1 MNLKSIYKKY
11 RKAKQLKAAAAYIN
25 LHPDAVLGENFNLE
39 LHAPQNGHTYL
50 SIGEKSM
57 IDSSFVF
64 ETESGHI
71 SVGNRVHIGG
81 GTQLISRDGITIGND
96 VIIAW
101 NCTIYDHNSHSV
113 LWEERKDDVTL
124 EWESATQLISRDGI
138 TIGNDVIIAWNCT
151 IYDHNSHSVL
161 WEERKDDV
169 TLEWESAKSGNSP
182 LCNKNWSVVK
192 SAPIHICDKAWLG
205 FGVTVLKGVTI
216 GEGAVVAAGS
226 VVTKDVPSY
235 TVVGGNPAAVI
246 RTLDYNT
253 I

>member
-124 EWESATQLISRDGI
+124 EWA
-138 TIGNDVIIAWNCT
+138 
-151 IYDHNSHSVL
+151 
-161 WEERKDDV
+161 
-169 TLEWESAKSGNSP
+169 SAKSGNSP

-216 GEGAVVAAGS
+216 GEGSVVAAGS
-226 VVTKDVPSY
+226 VVTKDVPPY

>member
-124 EWESATQLISRDGI
+124 EWESA
-138 TIGNDVIIAWNCT
+138 
-151 IYDHNSHSVL
+151 
-161 WEERKDDV
+161 
-169 TLEWESAKSGNSP
+169 KSGNSP

>member
-124 EWESATQLISRDGI
+124 EWESAR
-138 TIGNDVIIAWNCT
+138 
-151 IYDHNSHSVL
+151 
-161 WEERKDDV
+161 
-169 TLEWESAKSGNSP
+169 SGNSP

-205 FGVTVLKGVTI
+205 FGVTILKGVTI

-226 VVTKDVPSY
+226 VVTKDVPPY

>member
-124 EWESATQLISRDGI
+124 EWESA
-138 TIGNDVIIAWNCT
+138 
-151 IYDHNSHSVL
+151 
-161 WEERKDDV
+161 
-169 TLEWESAKSGNSP
+169 KSGNSP

-216 GEGAVVAAGS
+216 GEGSVVAAGS
-226 VVTKDVPSY
+226 VVTKDVPPY

>member
-124 EWESATQLISRDGI
+124 EWESA
-138 TIGNDVIIAWNCT
+138 
-151 IYDHNSHSVL
+151 
-161 WEERKDDV
+161 
-169 TLEWESAKSGNSP
+169 KSGNSP

-226 VVTKDVPSY
+226 VVTKDVPPY

-246 RTLDYNT
+246 RTLV
-253 I
+253 

>member
-101 NCTIYDHNSHSV
+101 NCTIYDHNSHS
-113 LWEERKDDVTL
+113 
-124 EWESATQLISRDGI
+124 I
-138 TIGNDVIIAWNCT
+138 
-151 IYDHNSHSVL
+151 L

-182 LCNKNWSVVK
+182 LYNKNWSVVK

-226 VVTKDVPSY
+226 VVTKDVPPY

-246 RTLDYNT
+246 RTLGYNT

>member
-11 RKAKQLKAAAAYIN
+11 RKAKQLKAGAAYIN

-124 EWESATQLISRDGI
+124 EWESA
-138 TIGNDVIIAWNCT
+138 
-151 IYDHNSHSVL
+151 
-161 WEERKDDV
+161 
-169 TLEWESAKSGNSP
+169 KSGNSP

-226 VVTKDVPSY
+226 VVTKDVPPY

>member
-101 NCTIYDHNSHSV
+101 NCTIYDHNSHS
-113 LWEERKDDVTL
+113 
-124 EWESATQLISRDGI
+124 I
-138 TIGNDVIIAWNCT
+138 
-151 IYDHNSHSVL
+151 L

-216 GEGAVVAAGS
+216 GEGTVVAAGS
-226 VVTKDVPSY
+226 VVTKDVPPY

>member
-124 EWESATQLISRDGI
+124 EWESA
-138 TIGNDVIIAWNCT
+138 
-151 IYDHNSHSVL
+151 
-161 WEERKDDV
+161 
-169 TLEWESAKSGNSP
+169 KSGNSP

-226 VVTKDVPSY
+226 VVTKDVPPY
-235 TVVGGNPAAVI
+235 TVVGGNPAAII

>member
-57 IDSSFVF
+57 IDASFVF

-101 NCTIYDHNSHSV
+101 NCTIYDHNSHS
-113 LWEERKDDVTL
+113 
-124 EWESATQLISRDGI
+124 I
-138 TIGNDVIIAWNCT
+138 
-151 IYDHNSHSVL
+151 L

-192 SAPIHICDKAWLG
+192 SAPIRICDKAWLG

-226 VVTKDVPSY
+226 VVTKDVPPY

-246 RTLDYNT
+246 RTLGYNT